1 MRDQDYTWSVENL
14 FLRTKLPLLALH
26 SRMTTKSSETAQR
39 KTFPLEDSRQEKVWH
54 LAGEGA
60 RGGRGQGG
68 GVLLELGS
76 KDIPEEPISG
86 YQYLAS
92 SAVTASGCRG
102 AVRDREETV
111 TSWGRREGQRR
122 RASQHQVTDMP
133 ACVSE
138 VS

>member
-1 MRDQDYTWSVENL
+1 MYLVGGELVPEDEAAPLGAPLQDDDEVFGDGAQED
-14 FLRTKLPLLALH
+14 LALGGL
-26 SRMTTKSSETAQR
+26 Q
-39 KTFPLEDSRQEKVWH
+39 
-54 LAGEGA
+54 AGEGVA
-60 RGGRGQGG
+60 PGRGRGQGG

-86 YQYLAS
+86 YEYLAS